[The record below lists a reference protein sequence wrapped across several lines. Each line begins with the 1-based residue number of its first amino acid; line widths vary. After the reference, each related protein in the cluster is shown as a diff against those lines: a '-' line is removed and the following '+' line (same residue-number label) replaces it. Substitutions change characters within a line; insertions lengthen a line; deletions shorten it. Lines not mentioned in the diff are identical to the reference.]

1 VYCLYRCPCTAL
13 LFFRSWQLTLDTA
26 AGEPP
31 QCFECAAG
39 GGRSAAAAGGGAF
52 SRLLGHHAPVWRRYW
67 WCLRAPYLHCYADYG
82 ERQPVSSIDLRQ
94 RGVSFDQPK
103 GERRAKHPG
112 GAAAARRAPTE
123 TEQLGWPVSPLPRR
137 VGDTDTAEKVR
148 WFDWSLRVPGRGV
161 FMLMCESKEARANWT
176 SRVERTIQIQDVRP
190 R

>member
-1 VYCLYRCPCTAL
+1 MRV
-13 LFFRSWQLTLDTA
+13 D
-26 AGEPP
+26 EPP
-31 QCFECAAG
+31 PCFECAAG
-39 GGRSAAAAGGGAF
+39 GCKSASGGTRMFKKRAQP
-52 SRLLGHHAPVWRRYW
+52 LWRRYW

-82 ERQPVSSIDLRQ
+82 ERQPISSIDLRQ

-176 SRVERTIQIQDVRP
+176 ARVGRIAQTAAAAPP